1 VRLSGGGAGVS
12 LTQCPPGVG
21 RELNSVRMG
30 WFREL
35 SGGVQVSLFVGRNG
49 APK

>member
-12 LTQCPPGVG
+12 LTQCPSGVG